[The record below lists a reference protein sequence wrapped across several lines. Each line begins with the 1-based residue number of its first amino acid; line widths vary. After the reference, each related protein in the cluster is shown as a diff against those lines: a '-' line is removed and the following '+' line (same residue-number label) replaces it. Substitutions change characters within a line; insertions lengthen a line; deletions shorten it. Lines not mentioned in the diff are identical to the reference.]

1 MLLAD
6 CGWHVGPPGGLALV
20 TLGAGVYAV
29 ARSVL
34 LA

>member
-6 CGWHVGPPGGLALV
+6 CGWHVGAHGGLALV
-20 TLGAGVYAV
+20 TLGAGVYA
-29 ARSVL
+29 AALSVL